1 MMRETDR
8 PDVTV
13 SPKQLVFLTMIAVM
27 AAVVVFLCGVQVGR
41 GVATWEA
48 GAGGS
53 TAAGPTADGAAVL
66 DGPAQAPEPDGP
78 AGSRLDGLSY
88 FGRLRGSE
96 PVPETLD
103 FAGERQAA
111 GGAEPG
117 PSDPPAG
124 GPGGSF
130 VVQVMSVRG
139 GAAAQDVK
147 ADLEAKGYPVVI
159 DPTPGTPGG
168 LHRVRLGPY
177 ADRAEAERAS
187 HRLRTEERF
196 EPRVTEP

>member
-1 MMRETDR
+1 MRETDR

-53 TAAGPTADGAAVL
+53 TAAVPTADGAAVL

-103 FAGERQAA
+103 FAGGRRAA
-111 GGAEPG
+111 GGAEP
-117 PSDPPAG
+117 DPRDGLAG
-124 GPGGSF
+124 EGAF

-147 ADLEAKGYPVVI
+147 AELEAKGYPVVI
-159 DPTPGTPGG
+159 EPMPRIPGA
-168 LHRVRLGPY
+168 LHRVRVGPY
-177 ADRAEAERAS
+177 ADRAEAELVS

-196 EPRVTEP
+196 EPWITQP

>member
-1 MMRETDR
+1 MRETDR

-41 GVATWEA
+41 GVAASEA
-48 GAGGS
+48 GADGA
-53 TAAGPTADGAAVL
+53 TAAVPTADGAAVP
-66 DGPAQAPEPDGP
+66 DGPAQAPEAGGP

-117 PSDPPAG
+117 RADPPAG
-124 GPGGSF
+124 GRGESF

-187 HRLRTEERF
+187 HRLRIEERF
-196 EPRVTEP
+196 EPRVTQP